1 MPVEAVLTTVVPA
14 ADIDKA
20 RSILH
25 GITETRDVAHR
36 FHRVRHVR
44 RLDLSIR
51 GIPIIKSLQSQ
62 NPKPETLPQWQ
73 DLHSTLSRQQYLL
86 TERVDITQEVLAAM
100 AAGQPVPM
108 SEQTQNG
115 ERILRFNDFPD
126 PPNPRV
132 PQTVMQRKQFD
143 VREPGPLLEQHL
155 ADSGFSVYSEH
166 IEETYHWWHNNNL
179 EFVLWRQFKDLPDHP
194 QPSPLVH
201 APDQPNWLVPDLSK
215 LEPISPF
222 WMCFVRAVVDATPV
236 DKMAE
241 RMAEAHGRLGAV
253 EQQLEGV
260 YRFMVFDRR
269 AFDTRYQG
277 DDE

>member
-1 MPVEAVLTTVVPA
+1 MPVEAFLITVVPA

-36 FHRVRHVR
+36 FTRFRHVR

-51 GIPIIKSLQSQ
+51 GIPIIKSLQSS

-86 TERVDITQEVLAAM
+86 TERVDITQEVEAAK

-132 PQTVMQRKQFD
+132 PQTVMQRKQVD
-143 VREPGPLLEQHL
+143 IREPGPLLEQHL

-179 EFVLWRQFKDLPDHP
+179 EFVLWRQYNLNP
-194 QPSPLVH
+194 QPSPLVQ
-201 APDQPNWLVPDLSK
+201 APDQPNWMVPDLSK
-215 LEPISPF
+215 IEPVSPY
-222 WMCFVRAVVDATPV
+222 WMLYVRAVVDATPV

-241 RMAEAHGRLGAV
+241 RMAEAHARLGTV

-260 YRFMVFDRR
+260 YKFMVFDRR
-269 AFDTRYQG
+269 ALDTRYTG